1 MGFKTLLIAVNN
13 NQQSIVSDIY
23 RVACAAGFSGDRL
36 GVAKPLVNAL
46 IQHGGPACLIF
57 ESLAERTLALAQL
70 ERRQNDQLGY
80 EPLLEE
86 MLEPILSDCVQ
97 ASIPIVGNFGAAN
110 PFAAAAV
117 IARLAK
123 GKNLPELKIAVVMGD
138 DISGSSY
145 RKMIESYLAESDQQL
160 LAHSQ
165 LVSANVYLGAKEIS
179 DALTAGAQVVVTG
192 RVADPALTVGPLMAY
207 FKKSW
212 EDWDFLASAT
222 MAGHLLECGAQVT
235 GGYFA
240 DPGYKDVPNLS
251 NVGFPIVEFDSQ
263 GNICVT
269 KPEGTGGVVNRLTV
283 TEQLLYELHDP
294 ASYLTPDVVADIT
307 QATICDLGNNRV
319 QLKGVIGHPK
329 PDSLKA
335 NICIDGGW
343 LAEAEISYAGHHA
356 IERAQ
361 LAAQII
367 RDRIGSD
374 LSLRIDFIG
383 SSSVFM
389 SDSGE
394 GPAIN
399 PSTSFEDIRL
409 RVAAAHQDRQLAM
422 RVCRE
427 VTALYTCGPAG
438 GGGVRTSL
446 KPRLNTLVALIPRA
460 QIKPSYVFYKEGC
473 SK

>member
-1 MGFKTLLIAVNN
+1 MP
-13 NQQSIVSDIY
+13 DIY

-36 GVAKPLVNAL
+36 GVAKPLVDAL
-46 IQHGGPACLIF
+46 LKHGGPACLIF

-86 MLEPILSDCVQ
+86 MIEPILSDCVQ
-97 ASIPIVGNFGAAN
+97 TGIPIVGNFGAAN

-123 GKNLPELKIAVVMGD
+123 EKNLPELKIAVVMGD
-138 DISGSSY
+138 DISGFSY
-145 RKMIESYLAESDQQL
+145 RKMIEAHLAKSDQQL

-165 LVSANVYLGAKEIS
+165 LVSANVYLGAKEIA
-179 DALTAGAQVVVTG
+179 DAVTAGAQVVVTG
-192 RVADPALTVGPLMAY
+192 RVADPALTVGPLMAH

-269 KPEGTGGVVNRLTV
+269 KPEGTGGIVNRLTV

-307 QATICDLGNNRV
+307 QAAICDLENNRV
-319 QLKGVIGHPK
+319 ELKGVKGHPK

-356 IERAQ
+356 LERAQ
-361 LAAQII
+361 LASQII
-367 RDRIGSD
+367 RDRIGKD
-374 LSLRIDFIG
+374 LPLRVDFIG

-389 SDSGE
+389 SDSGQ

-399 PSTSFEDIRL
+399 PSKSFEDIRL

-446 KPRLNTLVALIPRA
+446 KPRLNTLVVFIPRA
-460 QIKPSYVFYKEGC
+460 EIKPSYVFYKGER